1 MSNNNDKIYNYDIN
15 ILKRNIKKLMKEK
28 NITQKELA
36 QKIGCEQPRVHSAL
50 DTNSSACFTIP
61 QLVSISYYYN
71 ISIDKLIGLDT
82 VKKAQ
87 AKEISM
93 DDICAKLFEIDHDV
107 IEIKIGPCRTEKHQI
122 VDSFTGEEVA
132 VETWGIYF
140 DNKAITDF
148 LEEWNTV
155 KESMNKVANKKTKEK
170 MIKLWESD
178 FLESSI
184 GKKKKWEFRNKREQ
198 MIYLAQLLID
208 NYTHPDN
215 FSNVDLWITE
225 SQDLLKEYID
235 SGKYIY
241 DSEILD
247 YDTLLKAY
255 ARYPTDHLDFS

>member
-1 MSNNNDKIYNYDIN
+1 MSESNDEIYNYDIN

-61 QLVSISYYYN
+61 QLVSISYYYD

-93 DDICAKLFEIDHDV
+93 DDICTKLFEIDHDV

-155 KESMNKVANKKTKEK
+155 KESMNKVAK
-170 MIKLWESD
+170 
-178 FLESSI
+178 
-184 GKKKKWEFRNKREQ
+184 
-198 MIYLAQLLID
+198 
-208 NYTHPDN
+208 
-215 FSNVDLWITE
+215 
-225 SQDLLKEYID
+225 
-235 SGKYIY
+235 
-241 DSEILD
+241 
-247 YDTLLKAY
+247 
-255 ARYPTDHLDFS
+255 